1 MKAGEPGKVTSEKMR
16 ERLSDIFTKIL
27 VNRNFRSVSAPEKEL
42 FANMNLSNYTYTLGQ
57 NNEYEFSKLLNHMIT
72 ACLNEGRKKPMD
84 QMVFDK

>member
-1 MKAGEPGKVTSEKMR
+1 MR